1 MNPLDIVIANVRRIV
16 KEKGMKYKAVAE
28 KAGYTSQQFSDM
40 LNKRKTIECNDISR
54 IVNALG
60 VTPNDIFEIARKE

>member
-1 MNPLDIVIANVRRIV
+1 MSSLDVVIANIRKIV

-28 KAGYTSQQFSDM
+28 KAGYTGQQFSDM
-40 LNKRKTIECNDISR
+40 LNKRKTIECNDIGR

-60 VTPNDIFEIARKE
+60 ITPNDIFGITRKE